1 MRGVQQAAV
10 LVPVFRDDAGAL
22 RLVLIRRV
30 ERGIHGGQIAF
41 PGGRIEPGD
50 RDHAAAALRETHE
63 EIGLS
68 PRGVELLAHLRPV
81 TTRSSGFDIRPFLAR
96 ITPPATWAPQ
106 LAEVSEVLTPTVARL
121 AEPWRLTTIRVAPP
135 TLPVA
140 RRLPCIRLDAD
151 TVVWGATYR
160 ILRPL
165 LRPLLDGRWPL

>member
-1 MRGVQQAAV
+1 MHGRQQAAV
-10 LVPVFRDDAGAL
+10 LVPVFRDHGGAL

-50 RDHAAAALRETHE
+50 PDHAAAALRETHE
-63 EIGLS
+63 EIGL
-68 PRGVELLAHLRPV
+68 PPQAVDLLADLRPV
-81 TTRSSGFDIRPFLAR
+81 ATRSSGFDIRPFLAR
-96 ITPPATWAPQ
+96 ITPPTAWAPQ

-121 AEPWRLTTIRVAPP
+121 AEPGRLTTIQVAPP
-135 TLPVA
+135 ILPVS

-165 LRPLLDGRWPL
+165 LRPLLAGRWPV